1 MNGKRRGIPAGR
13 HESADTGATGTEKK
27 VVYID
32 ADCRICRFF
41 GRLLESADKG
51 EEFTVAPISPVAP
64 EYGRNIM
71 RDEIQLEEEGATRHG
86 ADAVLAVLAA
96 FRVFR
101 FFGYASRSP
110 GFMKFSRKIYSF
122 IASHRHFL
130 D

>member
-13 HESADTGATGTEKK
+13 HESANTGATGTEKK

-96 FRVFR
+96 FRFV
-101 FFGYASRSP
+101 GYASLSP
-110 GFMKFSRKIYSF
+110 GRFTLSLLAIGISSTDPG
-122 IASHRHFL
+122 A
-130 D
+130 